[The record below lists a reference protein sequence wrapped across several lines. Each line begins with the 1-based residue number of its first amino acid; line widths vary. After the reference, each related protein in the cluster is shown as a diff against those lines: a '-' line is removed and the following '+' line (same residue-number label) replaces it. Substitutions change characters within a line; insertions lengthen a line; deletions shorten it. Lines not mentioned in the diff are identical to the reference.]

1 MGCGALTGGSG
12 AAGRARA
19 TLTVSFSLHH
29 VTRLQETDETL
40 PAALLTEHTRAS
52 SSRCGCDALV
62 IMLLLLLLL
71 LLLLPSLLLVLVL
84 IMARV
89 CLHWFF
95 MWYVVFRRDH
105 RGAHQG
111 AGRA

>member
-1 MGCGALTGGSG
+1 
-12 AAGRARA
+12 
-19 TLTVSFSLHH
+19 VSFSLHH

-40 PAALLTEHTRAS
+40 PAALLTQNTRAS

-62 IMLLLLLLL
+62 IVLLLLL

-89 CLHWFF
+89 
-95 MWYVVFRRDH
+95 
-105 RGAHQG
+105 
-111 AGRA
+111 